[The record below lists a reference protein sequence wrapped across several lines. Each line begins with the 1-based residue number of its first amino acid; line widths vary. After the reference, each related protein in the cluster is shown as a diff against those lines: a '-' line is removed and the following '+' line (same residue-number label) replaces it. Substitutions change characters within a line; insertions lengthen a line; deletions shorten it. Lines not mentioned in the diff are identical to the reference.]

1 MEDERNTPQEEKDEV
16 EAHRRVPAPSRHFPA
31 PDETHVPRSDDE
43 DDEVEA
49 HRRGWAP
56 VERKIPKPS
65 E

>member
-16 EAHRRVPAPSRHFPA
+16 EAHGHIPAPSGHIPA
-31 PDETHVPRSDDE
+31 PDEGHIPRSDDE

-49 HRRGWAP
+49 HGRGWAP
-56 VERKIPKPS
+56 AEGRIPKPS